1 MYQKAVNFELGIFVL
16 HNFKKK
22 ILLLD
27 LLSLSGSKLHIF
39 YDTLKKK
46 RERRDLVWP
55 RVFY

>member
-27 LLSLSGSKLHIF
+27 LLSLSGSKLHIL

-46 RERRDLVWP
+46 KERRDLV
-55 RVFY
+55 